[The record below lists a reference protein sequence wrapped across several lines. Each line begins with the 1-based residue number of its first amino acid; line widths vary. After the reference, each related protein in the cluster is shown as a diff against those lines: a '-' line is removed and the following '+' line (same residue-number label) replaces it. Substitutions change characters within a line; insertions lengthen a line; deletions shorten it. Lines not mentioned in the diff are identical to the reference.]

1 MVIIMTKIE
10 MVKEILKAESACA
23 EIKAAAQSY
32 LDAVGTADEAEKAK
46 ALVAE
51 CEADVL
57 KCKDVCDFMQTE
69 EAKAHLGAETCEK
82 IYAHEHE
89 LLENGIE
96 YCDCPGC
103 TAGKRILDNR
113 ELFA

>member
-32 LDAVGTADEAEKAK
+32 LDAVGIADEAEKAK

-89 LLENGIE
+89 LLEKGIE